1 MTIRGKT
8 WQAQLGNCQNW
19 NSHISKIVCLLP
31 VCLINDW
38 HLGDHIS
45 EPYKVLWKTVNN
57 CARNRSRSDE
67 IDIQTEICTS
77 LKYKFYFLFRWPSST
92 KSTLIS
98 YISVRVFCDDSWEN
112 NVHHNR
118 KTEKIGILHTLKIG
132 YLLPVCLRNN
142 RHLALWP
149 YMVMIWVICKFKRD

>member
-1 MTIRGKT
+1 MILEVKSLHISFKSVRIFVTIRGKT
-8 WQAQLGNCQNW
+8 WQAQLGNCRNR
-19 NSHISKIVCLLP
+19 NSHTSKIVCLLP

-77 LKYKFYFLFRWPSST
+77 LKYKILFPFSLT
-92 KSTLIS
+92 IEYK
-98 YISVRVFCDDSWEN
+98 VNAD
-112 NVHHNR
+112 
-118 KTEKIGILHTLKIG
+118 
-132 YLLPVCLRNN
+132 
-142 RHLALWP
+142 
-149 YMVMIWVICKFKRD
+149 